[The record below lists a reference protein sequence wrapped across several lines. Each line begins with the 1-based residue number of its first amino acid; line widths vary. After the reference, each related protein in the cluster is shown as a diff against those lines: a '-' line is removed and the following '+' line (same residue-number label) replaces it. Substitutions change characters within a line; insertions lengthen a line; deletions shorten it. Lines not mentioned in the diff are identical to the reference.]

1 MLLPL
6 VVLAA
11 IALFS
16 LQSVTNAIDD
26 VAQEAT
32 EEMATVLHLQILMQ
46 RAMIVAHDCLAH
58 GHDDPGTRE
67 RFMRAGQRVDKAFEG
82 IGAGAF
88 ALAEE
93 QALIRFAQEEWGR
106 GRQLGEG
113 ILARS
118 SSLGGWSRGG
128 EIDRLQTHVNRA
140 LEMLDRMHNLAE
152 REMSDQSAYASALR
166 RRVFLGI
173 ATVFVVGLGAA
184 IAVGTALARSI
195 MTPLRALESGVD
207 RFGAGDLSYRMS
219 LTGQDEFGQ
228 LGRTFNAMADKLE
241 QSQATLREQST
252 HDDLTGLFNYRE
264 FNRQLTEEVERSRR
278 YTRPFSLLMLD
289 IDHFKVVND
298 TYGHM
303 AGDEALQALATLIR
317 REIRPV
323 DLVARYGG
331 EEFVMLLPETTG
343 PGALELG
350 ERLRAF
356 IAGHA
361 VPLSTGHTIFLTV
374 SIGLATYPDDADSL
388 PRLVNLADQA
398 LYAAKSA
405 GRNRVNRWGMA

>member
-1 MLLPL
+1 
-6 VVLAA
+6 
-11 IALFS
+11 
-16 LQSVTNAIDD
+16 
-26 VAQEAT
+26 
-32 EEMATVLHLQILMQ
+32 
-46 RAMIVAHDCLAH
+46 
-58 GHDDPGTRE
+58 
-67 RFMRAGQRVDKAFEG
+67 
-82 IGAGAF
+82 
-88 ALAEE
+88 
-93 QALIRFAQEEWGR
+93 
-106 GRQLGEG
+106 
-113 ILARS
+113 
-118 SSLGGWSRGG
+118 
-128 EIDRLQTHVNRA
+128 
-140 LEMLDRMHNLAE
+140 
-152 REMSDQSAYASALR
+152 
-166 RRVFLGI
+166 VFLGI

-195 MTPLRALESGVD
+195 MTPLRALKSGVD

-219 LTGQDEFGQ
+219 LTGLDEFGQ

-241 QSQATLREQST
+241 QSLATLREQST